1 MRARNQVD
9 TRIQVSPVD
18 RGGPPILGGSF
29 AVTGSGIWSA
39 CPKGA
44 FKKFSLGRRTWVYGS
59 MIASQSKSL
68 TTTFVKDFL
77 PGYVMTHQM
86 ANVLGLELPVHNHST
101 AAKIGIGQVEAIWG
115 CCQMET
121 HRVGL
126 SGCSCT
132 ATSYA
137 L

>member
-1 MRARNQVD
+1 MVLRYLAAVLRSRVVGFGP
-9 TRIQVSPVD
+9 RVLRVS
-18 RGGPPILGGSF
+18 
-29 AVTGSGIWSA
+29 
-39 CPKGA
+39 
-44 FKKFSLGRRTWVYGS
+44 FKKFSLERRTWSYGS
-59 MIASQSKSL
+59 MIVSQSRSL

-101 AAKIGIGQVEAIWG
+101 AAKIGIGQVEPIWG

-126 SGCSCT
+126 SGFSCT